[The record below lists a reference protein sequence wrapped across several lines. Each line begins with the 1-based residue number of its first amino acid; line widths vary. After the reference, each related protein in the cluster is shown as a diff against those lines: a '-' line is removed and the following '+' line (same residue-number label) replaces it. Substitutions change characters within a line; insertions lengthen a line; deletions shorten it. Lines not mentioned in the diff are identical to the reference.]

1 MFALQHL
8 LAMFVIDFLS
18 VVGTN
23 GLSEMSASLSAFVIP
38 ALWARMSLRQPVF
51 LLPGHRHSVVAAH
64 GLVVADHYFPAT
76 FRSASMILSYQHR
89 PASFQISR
97 MYRANPKET
106 NSFAFQI

>member
-64 GLVVADHYFPAT
+64 GLVVAVCVFPSS
-76 FRSASMILSYQHR
+76 FPSGSVILTLHTRQS
-89 PASFQISR
+89 SCNWSR
-97 MYRANPKET
+97 IAPCML
-106 NSFAFQI
+106 I